1 MRELHA
7 EEADWTDFSR
17 DEAQVKDAL
26 ANNLMQAL
34 INDTVD
40 ALKKAY
46 ALWSITNSANWLFY
60 K

>member
-46 ALWSITNSANWLFY
+46 ALWSITNSAN
-60 K
+60 